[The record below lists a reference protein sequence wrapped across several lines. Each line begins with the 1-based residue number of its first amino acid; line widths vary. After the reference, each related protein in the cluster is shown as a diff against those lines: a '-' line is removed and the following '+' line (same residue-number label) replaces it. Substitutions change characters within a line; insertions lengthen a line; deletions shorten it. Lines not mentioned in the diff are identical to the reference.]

1 MDRALLPDAPGADH
15 GQRRESPDF
24 GSPAQRKRLEMSDKD
39 CAASVVR
46 SDVLFA
52 FLDGKITQWSEVER
66 MRILADSDDVI
77 GIDYAHAMSA
87 AFAEVKVFLNAQAHR
102 PAKAGERLT

>member
-1 MDRALLPDAPGADH
+1 
-15 GQRRESPDF
+15 
-24 GSPAQRKRLEMSDKD
+24 MSDKD

-87 AFAEVKVFLNAQAHR
+87 AFAEVKFFLNAQAHR